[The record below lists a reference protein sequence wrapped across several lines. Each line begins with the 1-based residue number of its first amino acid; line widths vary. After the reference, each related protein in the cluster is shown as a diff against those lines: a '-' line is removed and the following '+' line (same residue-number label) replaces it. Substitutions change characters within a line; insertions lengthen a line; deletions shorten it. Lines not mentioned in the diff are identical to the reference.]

1 MSEMTASRKAAVWV
15 GIVFLLGMALGG
27 TLGYSYAH
35 RMVSAASTPPPP
47 IPEPERRAARVK
59 DLTQS
64 LALTPAQA
72 QQVDAILLQRHTDV
86 KTIHNQ
92 TDTQIEQVRQ
102 TGRQQI
108 RAILTPDQMPKF
120 EEYLRKLDE
129 QRKRNAPPPG
139 H

>member
-35 RMVSAASTPPPP
+35 RMVSAASTPAPPV
-47 IPEPERRAARVK
+47 PEPERRAAKVK
-59 DLTQS
+59 ELTQ
-64 LALTPAQA
+64 LLVLTPAQA

-129 QRKRNAPPPG
+129 QRKRNAAPSG
-139 H
+139 D